1 MNTTWGNLK
10 YVPKTSWLLWCMIFL
25 FNLWSFSWVDLK
37 TFQYIHL
44 LIIIFFLITLLKKR
58 IEKNSTIFSH
68 WILLFMVLPLLSVP
82 ACKILNNQPIIDS
95 LIVYRMHLGWLM
107 YFVLSIKKTTEKQ
120 LVYVVVC
127 MGLIYAFIVLLQQIT
142 YPFAPFGERT
152 LGTAYANRFE
162 DGVERRF
169 GFYRFAVGGYVFA
182 VFALL
187 LYFAHQW
194 RTNKIIVILL
204 FFSIIATGNRQTIV
218 STLIAIVCYYILNVR
233 TRKKYFYIS
242 ILLILALFVY
252 NCVTKIG
259 GIFANVSDDLEE
271 GRMHSYI
278 YYYNE
283 ITNNFVSFFC
293 GNGLPSAHSMYGQ
306 IIPYFMGKPV
316 TPSDI
321 GMLGTWFYWGGV
333 YVCTY
338 LFFIIRL
345 CMNKYL
351 DHFLK
356 AYALFFLLTI
366 WVSTPLWEIWGMAFQ
381 AMFIYYCE
389 LNIRRNKN
397 NIRKA
402 F

>member
-1 MNTTWGNLK
+1 M
-10 YVPKTSWLLWCMIFL
+10 
-25 FNLWSFSWVDLK
+25 
-37 TFQYIHL
+37 
-44 LIIIFFLITLLKKR
+44 
-58 IEKNSTIFSH
+58 
-68 WILLFMVLPLLSVP
+68 
-82 ACKILNNQPIIDS
+82 
-95 LIVYRMHLGWLM
+95 
-107 YFVLSIKKTTEKQ
+107 
-120 LVYVVVC
+120 VYVVVC

-283 ITNNFVSFFC
+283 ITNNFVSFFV
-293 GNGLPSAHSMYGQ
+293 AMA
-306 IIPYFMGKPV
+306 
-316 TPSDI
+316 
-321 GMLGTWFYWGGV
+321 
-333 YVCTY
+333 Y
-338 LFFIIRL
+338 LVHIL
-345 CMNKYL
+345 CMVK
-351 DHFLK
+351 
-356 AYALFFLLTI
+356 
-366 WVSTPLWEIWGMAFQ
+366 
-381 AMFIYYCE
+381 
-389 LNIRRNKN
+389 
-397 NIRKA
+397 
-402 F
+402 

>member
-242 ILLILALFVY
+242 ILLILAL
-252 NCVTKIG
+252 
-259 GIFANVSDDLEE
+259 
-271 GRMHSYI
+271 
-278 YYYNE
+278 
-283 ITNNFVSFFC
+283 
-293 GNGLPSAHSMYGQ
+293 
-306 IIPYFMGKPV
+306 
-316 TPSDI
+316 
-321 GMLGTWFYWGGV
+321 
-333 YVCTY
+333 Y
-338 LFFIIRL
+338 L
-345 CMNKYL
+345 
-351 DHFLK
+351 
-356 AYALFFLLTI
+356 
-366 WVSTPLWEIWGMAFQ
+366 
-381 AMFIYYCE
+381 
-389 LNIRRNKN
+389 
-397 NIRKA
+397 
-402 F
+402 

>member
-1 MNTTWGNLK
+1 
-10 YVPKTSWLLWCMIFL
+10 
-25 FNLWSFSWVDLK
+25 
-37 TFQYIHL
+37 
-44 LIIIFFLITLLKKR
+44 
-58 IEKNSTIFSH
+58 
-68 WILLFMVLPLLSVP
+68 MVLPLLSVP

-233 TRKKYFYIS
+233 TRK
-242 ILLILALFVY
+242 
-252 NCVTKIG
+252 N
-259 GIFANVSDDLEE
+259 IFIYQYC
-271 GRMHSYI
+271 SY
-278 YYYNE
+278 
-283 ITNNFVSFFC
+283 
-293 GNGLPSAHSMYGQ
+293 LPC
-306 IIPYFMGKPV
+306 
-316 TPSDI
+316 
-321 GMLGTWFYWGGV
+321 L
-333 YVCTY
+333 
-338 LFFIIRL
+338 FII
-345 CMNKYL
+345 
-351 DHFLK
+351 
-356 AYALFFLLTI
+356 
-366 WVSTPLWEIWGMAFQ
+366 V
-381 AMFIYYCE
+381 
-389 LNIRRNKN
+389 
-397 NIRKA
+397 
-402 F
+402 